1 MMTDELIEIMK
12 TDPDLAELG
21 THIRSGHLPAL
32 VNGVCENALPLFCRA
47 VTKYAAAK
55 PLIIVPDEKS
65 AYGLA
70 KRLEEPDEKPVL
82 VFPARDLMF
91 DRVSASSKEFEQ
103 ERLKVLSAIRKGEY
117 SAVIAVP
124 DSVMQY
130 TVSPEELTDAEFR
143 LTSGERA
150 DIDNV
155 VSRLIAAGYT
165 RCETVEGA
173 GQFSRRGGILDVFS
187 PSAEYPCRIDFF
199 GDEIDGMGIFDTVS
213 QRRIENVAF
222 YDCMPVGGAECGNL
236 PLAAIRDEILALIKS
251 GNADDKALAELKKDL
266 GDVEGGRLPE
276 AKDRYYS
283 VLCPGAHTVFDYM
296 PGCICI
302 VTDAKRTFE
311 RARAW
316 GWQTGQTLEELTNRG
331 VIAYKN
337 AAVTLFEDELF
348 ARLSGRTVVFDYF
361 YESRKTLEYAAR
373 VNINTKTASAYAG
386 DTEQFASDISGTV
399 TPNGYVLLYCMS
411 SHAADAATI
420 AVEAQNMTVVRDGPL
435 RKNCVNI
442 RVSEREGEAAGFE
455 LPGCRLTVLCDT
467 GSVTEAAVKK
477 LRSARRRFKKSERIT
492 SYADLNVGDYVV
504 HANHGIGVYAGMTEL
519 TVEGAKKDYLRI
531 NYAGN
536 DVLYVPCNQL
546 DMVSKYIGGSDD
558 GRVKVTK
565 LSSQE
570 WQRAKSRAK
579 AAAKDIAKELIALYA
594 ARQNRQGY
602 AFGPDTEMQDEFEA
616 MFEWPETD
624 GQLQAASEIK
634 KDMQDPH
641 PMDRLLCGD
650 VGFGKTEVSLRA
662 AFKAVDGGKQV
673 AVLVPT
679 TILAMQHYNTMLS
692 RFRGFPVKIE
702 MLSRFVSKK
711 DQDDTKADIKS
722 GKADI
727 VVGTHKLLQKD
738 IEFRS
743 LGLLIIDEE
752 QRFGVTHKEKLK
764 MLSENVDSLTLTAT
778 PIPRTLNMALS
789 GIRDMSVLEEAPQDR
804 MPVQSY
810 VLEHDEAVIGEA
822 IRRELRRGG
831 QVFYLHNLVD
841 TIYSKAEELGREFPQ
856 AVIAIAHGK
865 MDKDELSDVWKSM
878 VEGEIDILVCTTII
892 ETGVDIPNANTLIIE
907 DADRMGLSQL
917 HQIRGRVGRSS
928 RRAYAYFTYRPGAI
942 LTEIA
947 SKRLEA
953 IKEFTEFGSGF
964 KIAMR
969 DLELRGAGNI
979 LGAEQSGHMADIGY
993 DLYIKILE
1001 EAVNEEKG
1009 IVLPKKEDC
1018 QVDILCDAYIPDEYI
1033 PSGQVRIDMYR
1044 KIASIASPEDEDEIL
1059 DELYDRFGEPPVSVT
1074 NLLKISLIRNS
1085 AAESGIK
1092 NVSQKQG
1099 IISFYPT
1106 EFDMRRCV
1114 EFAAL
1119 PEVKGRVMISTAGKP
1134 YFSVKTNFGE
1144 NSAEIAETAINA
1156 YKSLKSSIN
1165 NT

>member
-411 SHAADAATI
+411 PHAADAATI
-420 AVEAQNMTVVRDGPL
+420 AVEAQSMTVVRDGPL

-650 VGFGKTEVSLRA
+650 VGFGKTEVALRA

-831 QVFYLHNLVD
+831 QVFYLHNVVD
-841 TIYSKAEELGREFPQ
+841 TIYSKAEELGREFHQ

-1106 EFDMRRCV
+1106 VFDMRRCV

>member
-504 HANHGIGVYAGMTEL
+504 HANKGIGVYAGMTEL

-565 LSSQE
+565 
-570 WQRAKSRAK
+570 
-579 AAAKDIAKELIALYA
+579 
-594 ARQNRQGY
+594 
-602 AFGPDTEMQDEFEA
+602 
-616 MFEWPETD
+616 
-624 GQLQAASEIK
+624 
-634 KDMQDPH
+634 
-641 PMDRLLCGD
+641 
-650 VGFGKTEVSLRA
+650 
-662 AFKAVDGGKQV
+662 
-673 AVLVPT
+673 
-679 TILAMQHYNTMLS
+679 
-692 RFRGFPVKIE
+692 
-702 MLSRFVSKK
+702 
-711 DQDDTKADIKS
+711 
-722 GKADI
+722 
-727 VVGTHKLLQKD
+727 
-738 IEFRS
+738 
-743 LGLLIIDEE
+743 
-752 QRFGVTHKEKLK
+752 
-764 MLSENVDSLTLTAT
+764 
-778 PIPRTLNMALS
+778 
-789 GIRDMSVLEEAPQDR
+789 
-804 MPVQSY
+804 
-810 VLEHDEAVIGEA
+810 
-822 IRRELRRGG
+822 
-831 QVFYLHNLVD
+831 
-841 TIYSKAEELGREFPQ
+841 
-856 AVIAIAHGK
+856 
-865 MDKDELSDVWKSM
+865 
-878 VEGEIDILVCTTII
+878 
-892 ETGVDIPNANTLIIE
+892 
-907 DADRMGLSQL
+907 
-917 HQIRGRVGRSS
+917 
-928 RRAYAYFTYRPGAI
+928 
-942 LTEIA
+942 
-947 SKRLEA
+947 
-953 IKEFTEFGSGF
+953 
-964 KIAMR
+964 
-969 DLELRGAGNI
+969 
-979 LGAEQSGHMADIGY
+979 
-993 DLYIKILE
+993 
-1001 EAVNEEKG
+1001 
-1009 IVLPKKEDC
+1009 
-1018 QVDILCDAYIPDEYI
+1018 
-1033 PSGQVRIDMYR
+1033 
-1044 KIASIASPEDEDEIL
+1044 
-1059 DELYDRFGEPPVSVT
+1059 
-1074 NLLKISLIRNS
+1074 IS
-1085 AAESGIK
+1085 
-1092 NVSQKQG
+1092 
-1099 IISFYPT
+1099 
-1106 EFDMRRCV
+1106 
-1114 EFAAL
+1114 
-1119 PEVKGRVMISTAGKP
+1119 
-1134 YFSVKTNFGE
+1134 
-1144 NSAEIAETAINA
+1144 
-1156 YKSLKSSIN
+1156 
-1165 NT
+1165 

>member
-1 MMTDELIEIMK
+1 MNELIEIMK

-47 VTKYAAAK
+47 VTKYAGVK
-55 PLIIVPDEKS
+55 PLIIVPDEKA
-65 AYGLA
+65 AYNLA
-70 KRLEEPDEKPVL
+70 KRLEEPDDKPAI

-91 DRVSASSKEFEQ
+91 ERVSASSKEFEQ
-103 ERLKVLSAIRKGEY
+103 ERLKALSAILKGEY

-130 TVSPEELTDAEFR
+130 TVAPDGLAVSEFR
-143 LTSGERA
+143 LVSGERA
-150 DIDNV
+150 DIDNIV
-155 VSRLIAAGYT
+155 RRLVSAGYT

-213 QRRIENVAF
+213 QRRMENIQF
-222 YDCMPVGGAECGNL
+222 YDCMPVSGAECSNI
-236 PLAAIRDEILALIKS
+236 PLEAIRDTILELIKS
-251 GNADDKALAELKKDL
+251 GDADDKALAELKKDL
-266 GDVEGGRLPE
+266 GDVEGGKLPE

-283 VLCPGAHTVFDYM
+283 LLCPGGHTVFDYM
-296 PGCICI
+296 NDCVCI

-316 GWQTGQTLEELTNRG
+316 GYQVGETLRNLTERG

-348 ARLSGRTVVFDYF
+348 ARLSGKTVVFDYF
-361 YESRKTLEYAAR
+361 YENKKAISYASR
-373 VNINTKTASAYAG
+373 VNINSKTVSAYAG
-386 DTEQFASDISGTV
+386 DTEQFASDVSGMITE
-399 TPNGYVLLYCMS
+399 NGIVLLYCMS
-411 SHAADAATI
+411 AHAADAA
-420 AVEAQNMTVVRDGPL
+420 AEAAMAQNITVIRSGVL

-442 RVSEREGEAAGFE
+442 RVAEREGEAAGFE

-467 GSVTEAAVKK
+467 GSITDSAVKK
-477 LRSARRRFKKSERIT
+477 LRSTKRRFKKSERIT

-504 HANHGIGVYAGMTEL
+504 HANHGIGIYAGMTEL
-519 TVEGAKKDYLRI
+519 TVEGAKKDYLKI
-531 NYAGN
+531 NYAGS
-536 DVLYVPCNQL
+536 DVLYVPCSQL
-546 DMVSKYIGGSDD
+546 DMVSKYIGGED
-558 GRVKVTK
+558 GKVKVTK
-565 LSSQE
+565 LSSQD
-570 WQRAKSRAK
+570 WQRAKSRAR

-594 ARQNRQGY
+594 ARQQKHGH
-602 AFGPDTEMQDEFEA
+602 AFERDSEYQDEFEA
-616 MFEWPETD
+616 MFEWPETE
-624 GQLQAASEIK
+624 GQLQATSEIK
-634 KDMQDPH
+634 RDMEDDH

-650 VGFGKTEVSLRA
+650 VGFGKTEVALRA

-702 MLSRFVSKK
+702 MLSRFSSKK
-711 DQDDTKADIKS
+711 EQTDAKEDIKS
-722 GKADI
+722 GRADI

-738 IEFRS
+738 IEFKS

-764 MLSENVDSLTLTAT
+764 MLAENVDSLTLTAT

-804 MPVQSY
+804 VPVQTY
-810 VLEHDEAVIGEA
+810 VLEHEDSVINEA

-831 QVFYLHNLVD
+831 QVFYLHNNTD
-841 TIYSKAEELGREFPQ
+841 TIYARAETLGREFPQ
-856 AVIAIAHGK
+856 AAVAIAHGK
-865 MDKDELSDVWKSM
+865 MSRDELSDVWQAM

-892 ETGVDIPNANTLIIE
+892 ETGIDIPNANTLIIE

-917 HQIRGRVGRSS
+917 HQLRGRVGRSS
-928 RRAYAYFTYRPGAI
+928 RRAYAYFTYREGAI

-953 IKEFTEFGSGF
+953 IREFTEFGSGF

-969 DLELRGAGNI
+969 DLELRGAGNL
-979 LGAEQSGHMADIGY
+979 LGAEQSGHMAEIGY

-1009 IVLPKKEDC
+1009 IVVPKKEDC
-1018 QVDILCDAYIPDEYI
+1018 LVDLVCDAYIPDEYI

-1044 KIASIASPEDEDEIL
+1044 KIASISTPEDEDEVM
-1059 DELYDRFGEPPVSVT
+1059 DELYDRFGEPPASVI
-1074 NLLKISLIRNS
+1074 NLLKISLIRNI
-1085 AAESGIK
+1085 AAECGIK
-1092 NVSQKQG
+1092 NVSQKG
-1099 IISFYPT
+1099 AIIAFYPS
-1106 EFDMRRCV
+1106 EFDMKRCV
-1114 EFAAL
+1114 EFAAA
-1119 PEVKGRVMISTAGKP
+1119 PEVKGRAMISAGGKP
-1134 YFSVKTNFGE
+1134 YFAVKVSFGE
-1144 NSAEIAETAINA
+1144 NSVEIAETALNA
-1156 YKSLKSSIN
+1156 YKSKS
-1165 NT
+1165 

>member
-411 SHAADAATI
+411 PHAADAATI

-650 VGFGKTEVSLRA
+650 VGFGKTEVALRA

-831 QVFYLHNLVD
+831 QVFYLHNVVD
-841 TIYSKAEELGREFPQ
+841 TIYSKAKELGREFPQ